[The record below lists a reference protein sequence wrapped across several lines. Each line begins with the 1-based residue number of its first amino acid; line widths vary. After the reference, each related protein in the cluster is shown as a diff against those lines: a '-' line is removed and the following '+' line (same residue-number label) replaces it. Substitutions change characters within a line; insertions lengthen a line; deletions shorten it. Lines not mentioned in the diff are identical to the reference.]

1 MRSIRIDDIAKQLNL
16 DRRYLTRLFKEKTG
30 QSIQEYLIQVRLE
43 EAAHCLQSG
52 YSVNDTATLCGYE
65 DVSNF
70 SKMFKKRYGIS
81 PTKMKRST
89 DG

>member
-1 MRSIRIDDIAKQLNL
+1 MRSIRIEDIAKQLNL

-43 EAAHCLQSG
+43 EAVQCLQNG
-52 YSVNDTATLCGYE
+52 YSVSDTAILCGYE

-81 PTKMKRST
+81 PAQMKIASRC
-89 DG
+89 